1 MTTPVT
7 TSLRAGDFEYVA
19 DLVYRLS
26 AVVLEEGKEWLVES
40 RLAALAER
48 SGAASVSELLARLR
62 SSPAGE
68 LHRRVID
75 ALLTHETLFFRDYFP
90 FEALQRTILPELL
103 ERRRAERRLTFWS
116 AACSSGQEAY
126 SIAMVVQDGMPD
138 LARWR
143 VRILAS
149 DISAEMVTRARAASY
164 SQVEINRGLPAAMLV
179 KHFEQQGPRWVIAEP
194 LRRLVELRELN
205 LAASWPPLPPMDVI
219 FLRNVLIYLDQ
230 DARKSILERVRH
242 LLRPEGYLVLGSAET
257 TLTIDPAFEP
267 LKVGRAICYRLRP

>member
-1 MTTPVT
+1 MSLAATA
-7 TSLRAGDFEYVA
+7 SLRAGDFDYVA
-19 DLVYRLS
+19 GLVYRHA
-26 AVVLEEGKEWLVES
+26 AVVLDDGKEWLVES
-40 RLAALAER
+40 RLAGLAEL
-48 SGAASVSELLARLR
+48 SGAASVGELLARLR
-62 SSPAGE
+62 GSPFGD

-75 ALLTHETLFFRDYFP
+75 ALLTHETLFFRDYVP
-90 FEALQRTILPELL
+90 FEALQRGILPALIEK
-103 ERRRAERRLTFWS
+103 RRSERRLTFWS

-126 SIAMVVQDGMPD
+126 SIAMVIHDALPD
-138 LARWR
+138 LAEWR

-149 DISAEMVTRARAASY
+149 DISAAMVARARAASY

-230 DARKSILERVRH
+230 ETRRSILERVRR
-242 LLRPEGYLVLGSAET
+242 LLRPDGCLVLGSAET

-267 LKVGRAICYRLRP
+267 LKVGRAVCYRLRA